1 MAAPYSATLWR
12 QMAEEAR
19 AVAARMMSEEMRR
32 ELLRMAQGYDALARL
47 ADADPHSGADET
59 PTE

>member
-1 MAAPYSATLWR
+1 
-12 QMAEEAR
+12 MAEEAR